1 MKLRLDP
8 RTKLYL
14 LLLSNLTL
22 FFHVS
27 LSAEI
32 FLVGILLALFFLSDK
47 KRSGIRLLLIYVV
60 MVSFDFFVIPYAS
73 GAFLNFIAMFTVGI
87 RMMLPCIISGTYA
100 FSTTTAGEMVCGL
113 RKLKIPE
120 TVIVPCVTV
129 IRFFPTV
136 AEDYRQIRNAMAF
149 RGIAA
154 GKLALFRHPGQS
166 LEYILMPLLMNS
178 NNVAQDL
185 SVAAMTKGISL
196 PGQHTSMIEI
206 QMKKADWCCMA
217 VAALPFLLFWGG
229 ILK

>member
-22 FFHVS
+22 FFHIS
-27 LSAEI
+27 LSAEML
-32 FLVGILLALFFLSDK
+32 LVGMLLALFFLSGK
-47 KRSGIRLLLIYVV
+47 TKSGIRLLILYAV
-60 MVSFDFFVIPYAS
+60 MVSFDLFVIPYAN
-73 GAFLNFIAMFTVGI
+73 GVLLNFISMFTVGI
-87 RMMLPCIISGTYA
+87 RMMLPCVISGTYA
-100 FSTTTAGEMVCGL
+100 FSTTTVGEMVCGM

-120 TVIVPCVTV
+120 AIIIPSVTV

-154 GKLALFRHPGQS
+154 GKFALLRHPAQS
-166 LEYILMPLLMNS
+166 LEYILIPLLMNS

-196 PGQHTSMIEI
+196 PGRHTSMVEI
-206 QMKKADWCCMA
+206 QMKAVDWCCMA
-217 VAALPFLLFWGG
+217 AAALPFLLFFGG
-229 ILK
+229 VLR